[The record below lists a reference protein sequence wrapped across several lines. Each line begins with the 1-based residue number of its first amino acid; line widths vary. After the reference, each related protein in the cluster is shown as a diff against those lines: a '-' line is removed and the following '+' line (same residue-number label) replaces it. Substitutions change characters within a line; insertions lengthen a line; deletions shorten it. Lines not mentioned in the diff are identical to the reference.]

1 MLTPLSKMADRTGV
15 TILVI
20 MHLNKDSAKPALYR
34 VLGSGG
40 YVGAARSVLMVAS
53 DKKQQ
58 ERRFLGQIKS
68 NLEKAMPGI
77 YFTINEDP
85 ALE

>member
-1 MLTPLSKMADRTGV
+1 MADRTGV